1 MGIIKRSASMSP
13 VITLRDISV
22 NKRLANITLDINK
35 GDCVHILGPNG
46 AGKSTLL
53 SIMAGVLETEHG
65 EASLLEQS
73 LQQWPLGALAT
84 FRTLLAQQSEAVF
97 AVSVKEYLSF
107 FTSEPTFEL
116 PSLLEATLEVT
127 GFLQTPLNRLSG
139 GERQRVEICR
149 ALLQVWPA
157 IKRGEALLL
166 LDEPLQG
173 VDIRHQYALMALF
186 ETLCNKGNTLVLSS
200 HDISLSANY
209 SYKVLLMKLGTNVSF
224 GLTES
229 VLSVKNLEQ
238 TFDCHFAVNK
248 RDDFLDIQ
256 VCAPIVLN
264 QMW

>member
-1 MGIIKRSASMSP
+1 MSP
-13 VITLRDISV
+13 VISLRDISV
-22 NKRLANITLDINK
+22 NKRLANITLDITK
-35 GDCVHILGPNG
+35 GNCVHILGPNG

-53 SIMAGVLETEHG
+53 SIMAGVLETERG
-65 EASLLEQS
+65 EASLLEQP
-73 LQQWPLGALAT
+73 LQQWPLSALAT

-107 FTSEPTFEL
+107 FASSLAFEL
-116 PSLLEATLEVT
+116 PEILEATLEVKR
-127 GFLQTPLNRLSG
+127 FFKTPLNRLSG

-157 IKRGEALLL
+157 VKRGEAVLL

-173 VDIRHQYALMALF
+173 VDIRHQYALMGLF
-186 ETLCNKGNTLVLSS
+186 RTLCDKGNTIVLSS

-209 SYKVLLMKLGTNVSF
+209 SNTVLLMKSGASVSF
-224 GLTES
+224 GLPEK
-229 VLSVKNLEQ
+229 VLSVNNLEH
-238 TFDCHFAVNK
+238 TFDCHFAVSK

>member
-1 MGIIKRSASMSP
+1 MNP
-13 VITLRDISV
+13 VISLRDIYV
-22 NKRLANITLDINK
+22 KKRLTNITLDINQ

-53 SIMAGVLETEHG
+53 SIMAGVLAAEHG
-65 EASLLEQS
+65 EALLLEQP
-73 LQQWPLGALAT
+73 LHQWPLSVLST

-107 FTSEPTFEL
+107 FSSETVFEL
-116 PSLLEATLEVT
+116 PNLLEATLEVT
-127 GFLQTPLNRLSG
+127 GFFPTPLNRLSG

-149 ALLQVWPA
+149 TLLQVWPA
-157 IKRGEALLL
+157 IKRGEAILL

-186 ETLCNKGNTLVLSS
+186 QTLCNKGNTLVLSS
-200 HDISLSANY
+200 HDILLSANY
-209 SYKVLLMKLGTNVSF
+209 SNTVLLMKLGTSVSF
-224 GLTES
+224 GLPES
-229 VLSVKNLEQ
+229 VLSVKNLEH

-256 VCAPIVLN
+256 VCAPIVLD

>member
-1 MGIIKRSASMSP
+1 MSP
-13 VITLRDISV
+13 VISLRNINV
-22 NKRLANITLDINK
+22 NKRLTNITLDINK

-53 SIMAGVLETEHG
+53 SIMAGVLPAEHG
-65 EASLLEQS
+65 EALLLKQP
-73 LQQWPLGALAT
+73 LPQWPLSALAT

-97 AVSVKEYLSF
+97 AVSVREYLSF
-107 FTSEPTFEL
+107 FSSEQAFEL

-127 GFLQTPLNRLSG
+127 GFYQTPLNRLSG

-157 IKRGEALLL
+157 IKR
-166 LDEPLQG
+166 

-186 ETLCNKGNTLVLSS
+186 QALCNKGNTLVLSS

-209 SYKVLLMKLGTNVSF
+209 SYKMLLMKLGTSVSF
-224 GLTES
+224 GLPES
-229 VLSVKNLEQ
+229 VLSVKNLEH

-256 VCAPIVLN
+256 VCAPIVLD

>member
-1 MGIIKRSASMSP
+1 MSS

-107 FTSEPTFEL
+107 FTSEPTF
-116 PSLLEATLEVT
+116 
-127 GFLQTPLNRLSG
+127 
-139 GERQRVEICR
+139 
-149 ALLQVWPA
+149 
-157 IKRGEALLL
+157 
-166 LDEPLQG
+166 
-173 VDIRHQYALMALF
+173 
-186 ETLCNKGNTLVLSS
+186 
-200 HDISLSANY
+200 
-209 SYKVLLMKLGTNVSF
+209 
-224 GLTES
+224 
-229 VLSVKNLEQ
+229 
-238 TFDCHFAVNK
+238 
-248 RDDFLDIQ
+248 
-256 VCAPIVLN
+256 
-264 QMW
+264 

>member
-1 MGIIKRSASMSP
+1 MSP
-13 VITLRDISV
+13 VIALRDISV
-22 NKRLANITLDINK
+22 NKRLTNITLDINK
-35 GDCVHILGPNG
+35 GDCVHVLGPNG

-53 SIMAGVLETEHG
+53 SIMAGVLAADRG
-65 EASLLEQS
+65 EASLLKQP
-73 LQQWPLGALAT
+73 LHQWPLSALAT
-84 FRTLLAQQSEAVF
+84 FRALLAQQSEAVF

-107 FTSEPTFEL
+107 FSSESAFEL
-116 PSLLEATLEVT
+116 PSILESTLEVSN
-127 GFLQTPLNRLSG
+127 FFQTPLNRLSG

-186 ETLCNKGNTLVLSS
+186 QTLCNKGNTLVLSS

-209 SYKVLLMKLGTNVSF
+209 SYKVLLMKLGTSVSF
-224 GLTES
+224 GLPES
-229 VLSVKNLEQ
+229 VLSVKNLED

-256 VCAPIVLN
+256 VCAPIVLD